1 MGHCRYWSWGHGSR
15 NIRGQLIILLFPSPK
30 RSLSLQD
37 YRSLCPLFTMM
48 LYKSLV
54 PLVMA
59 FVAASS
65 VATSTVPVRRG
76 GGGGYGYGL
85 YPPPVSP
92 PIPVNQCN
100 SGEVQCC
107 NTFTSQNN
115 PAVTPLIGQLGSV
128 VMNPA
133 TGVGMDCVG
142 ILAGA
147 KW

>member
-15 NIRGQLIILLFPSPK
+15 FIRGQLIILLFPSPK

-54 PLVMA
+54 PLVM
-59 FVAASS
+59 
-65 VATSTVPVRRG
+65 
-76 GGGGYGYGL
+76 
-85 YPPPVSP
+85 SP
-92 PIPVNQCN
+92 PIPVSQCN
-100 SGEVQCC
+100 SGKVQCC
-107 NTFTSQNN
+107 DTFTSQNN
-115 PAVTPLIGQLGSV
+115 PAITPLIGQLGSV

-133 TGVGMDCVG
+133 MGAGMNCVG